1 MQYFAGILSL
11 LSVAAMK
18 YLDKLFFHSL
28 FVLFV
33 SFIHIMFWILV
44 NQVRIN
50 IKQTENED
58 LGRGE
63 MEQNGKVELERKIYK
78 ESEFEI

>member
-1 MQYFAGILSL
+1 
-11 LSVAAMK
+11 MK